1 MMSETEKKL
10 KQEIVELSIELAKQ
24 QDKIDDLII
33 YKQKYLAQVGK
44 LVMLTSENTKL
55 KELLCK
61 HNIEF

>member
-1 MMSETEKKL
+1 MSSEEKKL

-24 QDKIDDLII
+24 QDEIDHLII

-44 LVMLTSENTKL
+44 LVMLTSENVKL

>member
-1 MMSETEKKL
+1 MTNSEEKKL

-44 LVMLTSENTKL
+44 IVMLTSENTKL